1 MEHILSVISETM
13 QLVKSAY
20 YTYCGV
26 SVNLTLVYLAFFHL
40 FFSLGKNTD
49 KRKQDKFLLWL
60 GVVLVAVIV
69 FPVSAWV
76 IMKYCVESGVYRR
89 MFWMIPVPLL
99 VGYVG
104 ARIVAGESTKWR
116 KFFTGALLTGIIVV
130 TGVRLYTP
138 QNFTKASNPYKLMP
152 GVISV
157 CDVIQADAAAQG
169 IEDVGVFATNDLI
182 IQIRQYDASIRMP
195 YGRDMLNG
203 EAGVT
208 RLAKR
213 VYQALNGEQLN
224 AQALAFDA
232 KKGNYQYLV
241 TWSDEALVSPLSDAG
256 YELIGDVGG
265 YFVYRLDTEK
275 VSDFLITQYGN
286 NGGNQ
291 TDFYTI
297 ETIKGKLVVIDG
309 GSETDEDY
317 VREALSVKGN
327 RVNAWILTNYRQ
339 DYVGAFC
346 KIYENPGNIRISK
359 IYAVSMA
366 PLELYAKN
374 APLDE
379 TDAFERFQELGI
391 DKINYLHAGDKRKV
405 AGVQMKVLS
414 AYDDYVDEISDDIH
428 NDGSMMFKVYGEK
441 ESMLFCA
448 DVGNS
453 MSEWIIEH
461 YGEELASD
469 YLQMGNHG
477 NGGLSEEFY
486 RLVHPK
492 AAFFDAPAWL
502 FDSAEEQYTLQKN
515 REIMEDMGAVI
526 YSFEGAPHSVQLH

>member
-1 MEHILSVISETM
+1 
-13 QLVKSAY
+13 
-20 YTYCGV
+20 
-26 SVNLTLVYLAFFHL
+26 
-40 FFSLGKNTD
+40 
-49 KRKQDKFLLWL
+49 
-60 GVVLVAVIV
+60 
-69 FPVSAWV
+69 
-76 IMKYCVESGVYRR
+76 
-89 MFWMIPVPLL
+89 
-99 VGYVG
+99 
-104 ARIVAGESTKWR
+104 
-116 KFFTGALLTGIIVV
+116 
-130 TGVRLYTP
+130 
-138 QNFTKASNPYKLMP
+138 
-152 GVISV
+152 
-157 CDVIQADAAAQG
+157 
-169 IEDVGVFATNDLI
+169 
-182 IQIRQYDASIRMP
+182 
-195 YGRDMLNG
+195 
-203 EAGVT
+203 
-208 RLAKR
+208 
-213 VYQALNGEQLN
+213 
-224 AQALAFDA
+224 
-232 KKGNYQYLV
+232 
-241 TWSDEALVSPLSDAG
+241 
-256 YELIGDVGG
+256 
-265 YFVYRLDTEK
+265 
-275 VSDFLITQYGN
+275 
-286 NGGNQ
+286 
-291 TDFYTI
+291 
-297 ETIKGKLVVIDG
+297 
-309 GSETDEDY
+309 
-317 VREALSVKGN
+317 
-327 RVNAWILTNYRQ
+327 
-339 DYVGAFC
+339 
-346 KIYENPGNIRISK
+346 
-359 IYAVSMA
+359 MA